1 MEKDRYKREKG
12 SSHYDIGNDVMSKA
26 LLQISKSSFVRR
38 INKARL
44 PHQFSQPT
52 FTIYNGR
59 FDHVEYVSHFIQKMA
74 VHFGNEALVCKVFPS
89 SLEPMAMQWFDA
101 LKEGS
106 IKSFEELTR
115 AFRASFVTCSRVPKP
130 LDSLLFMTMRE
141 DETFRTYPD
150 RY

>member
-1 MEKDRYKREKG
+1 
-12 SSHYDIGNDVMSKA
+12 MSKT

-74 VHFGNEALVCKVFPS
+74 VHFGNEALMCKVFPS
-89 SLEPMAMQWFDA
+89 SLEPMAMQWLDA

-106 IKSFEELTR
+106 IKSFEELTK
-115 AFRASFVTCSRVPKP
+115 AFGASFVTCSIVPKP
-130 LDSLLFMTMRE
+130 LYSL
-141 DETFRTYPD
+141 YS
-150 RY
+150 